1 MKVKQAVANSVVYLE
16 LGILPIE
23 YEVHKRQ
30 LSFLHHIIHLDEED
44 PVRKMWEYQKR
55 LPNHNNWWNGVE
67 QLLVKYD
74 INLSEEDI
82 KNMSKETFKLKI
94 KKIISKFAF
103 EELKKEC
110 RQKEKTKHLCYQEF
124 TTQSYMKSLYPNH
137 SRIIFMCRS
146 QTLNIKEH
154 MKYKFQEDQ
163 CCRCGISDESLQH
176 VVNCGSFDGVIP
188 DVEDIVKE
196 GKDLNLLT
204 EIAER
209 VEDFLERVEV

>member
-1 MKVKQAVANSVVYLE
+1 
-16 LGILPIE
+16 
-23 YEVHKRQ
+23 
-30 LSFLHHIIHLDEED
+30 
-44 PVRKMWEYQKR
+44 
-55 LPNHNNWWNGVE
+55 
-67 QLLVKYD
+67 
-74 INLSEEDI
+74 
-82 KNMSKETFKLKI
+82 
-94 KKIISKFAF
+94 
-103 EELKKEC
+103 
-110 RQKEKTKHLCYQEF
+110 
-124 TTQSYMKSLYPNH
+124 
-137 SRIIFMCRS
+137 MCRS

-163 CCRCGISDESLQH
+163 CCRWCGISDESLQH